1 LGILVGKGA
10 EDSEEGYEREDGEED
25 EESSW
30 QREKIKKS
38 RAKPHLTFRVLILY
52 DTATVALRV
61 LCLWYGFPVPGNN

>member
-38 RAKPHLTFRVLILY
+38 RAKPPF
-52 DTATVALRV
+52 
-61 LCLWYGFPVPGNN
+61 F